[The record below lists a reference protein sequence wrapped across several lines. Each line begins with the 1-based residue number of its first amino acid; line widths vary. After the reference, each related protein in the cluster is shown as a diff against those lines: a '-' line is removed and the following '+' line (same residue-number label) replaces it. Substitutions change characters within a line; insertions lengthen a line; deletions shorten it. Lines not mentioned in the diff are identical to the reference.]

1 MIGFGAFVAI
11 FAVLLATV
19 LGASRS
25 PNPGSPEATSSPIA
39 NSQNA
44 DVLIFGGTPSGV
56 AAAVSAARMGLKV
69 KLVSGTGSV
78 GGSIANGVGATDSLM
93 YQPTGFA
100 KEFFDLAKKF
110 YPRESTP
117 RIEPHVAEAIFS
129 GMLRHAGVQ
138 VQLNAK
144 LAGVRKLAN
153 QITCI
158 ELLDLPDQ
166 CASTF
171 VDASYEGDLFA
182 AAGARYRLGTQDLF
196 AYNEGL
202 AKRRI
207 FRTVV
212 RMPVLTVA
220 EKQSFSQL
228 PFVAHPS
235 EFKPSQADMTK
246 GMPSFTYRFCLSKTK
261 KVAFKPAVGYEKW
274 IPAWRA
280 LLKALYADGHCI
292 QCLVAP
298 YGTLLTKLWRIAQL
312 PNGKYDLNSHLG
324 LTNFPIPAAYFQG
337 GKARHRINLQLEN
350 YMISFLY
357 WLQTAPEVPTYE
369 RNALV
374 GMGLCSDEYRGNH
387 HMPYQPYVREGRRLV
402 GKYTITTDDI
412 FHHRAKSD
420 VIAYGFYYLDNK
432 SSQIVF
438 ANNSLYRDLT
448 PFLMPP
454 PYEIPYRVMVPKD
467 GPTNLLVSVGVSA
480 SPVTYGSIRMEL
492 QYMEMGQA
500 AGVAAVLA
508 SRSGKSVANI
518 DIAALQSELEQSGD
532 KMRLTDLCQTIGFFN
547 RAQNG
552 FSPFTC
558 EPRVYENYNK

>member
-1 MIGFGAFVAI
+1 
-11 FAVLLATV
+11 
-19 LGASRS
+19 
-25 PNPGSPEATSSPIA
+25 
-39 NSQNA
+39 
-44 DVLIFGGTPSGV
+44 
-56 AAAVSAARMGLKV
+56 
-69 KLVSGTGSV
+69 
-78 GGSIANGVGATDSLM
+78 
-93 YQPTGFA
+93 
-100 KEFFDLAKKF
+100 
-110 YPRESTP
+110 
-117 RIEPHVAEAIFS
+117 
-129 GMLRHAGVQ
+129 
-138 VQLNAK
+138 
-144 LAGVRKLAN
+144 
-153 QITCI
+153 
-158 ELLDLPDQ
+158 
-166 CASTF
+166 
-171 VDASYEGDLFA
+171 
-182 AAGARYRLGTQDLF
+182 
-196 AYNEGL
+196 
-202 AKRRI
+202 
-207 FRTVV
+207 
-212 RMPVLTVA
+212 
-220 EKQSFSQL
+220 
-228 PFVAHPS
+228 
-235 EFKPSQADMTK
+235 
-246 GMPSFTYRFCLSKTK
+246 
-261 KVAFKPAVGYEKW
+261 
-274 IPAWRA
+274 
-280 LLKALYADGHCI
+280 
-292 QCLVAP
+292 LVAP

-357 WLQTAPEVPTYE
+357 WLQNAPEVPTYE
-369 RNALV
+369 RNALA

-402 GKYTITTDDI
+402 GKYTITPDDI

-420 VIAYGFYYLDNK
+420 AIAYGFYYLDNK
-432 SSQIVF
+432 SSQMVF